1 MNTRNEPLAK
11 AINNLELIAKAHVG
25 SFTRKDGTF
34 VKEHDDGRK
43 AAIARA
49 VSQGMKDH
57 LKSGSHGPFR
67 AVAAH
72 LGRPDWQTHPAPGEL
87 EKMPH
92 DKLQEAHDHL
102 YSGKPLP
109 GGADYELA
117 RGRRESGKHVERN
130 PLSHEDHNSISVYP
144 YKDGKDDAQ
153 SHFDEIDAHLKESG
167 GEEKGSWGTKGKS
180 SEYGR
185 TYLMKDGKSV
195 TISKTGG
202 VYGNHQVGVTRS
214 KS

>member
-1 MNTRNEPLAK
+1 MNTQNKTMAK

-109 GGADYELA
+109 GGSDHRGIVDAATYGNYE
-117 RGRRESGKHVERN
+117 EH
-130 PLSHEDHNSISVYP
+130 
-144 YKDGKDDAQ
+144 
-153 SHFDEIDAHLKESG
+153 
-167 GEEKGSWGTKGKS
+167 
-180 SEYGR
+180 
-185 TYLMKDGKSV
+185 
-195 TISKTGG
+195 SKT
-202 VYGNHQVGVTRS
+202 YGDNHSSRSIRVGSSLKRARDHAEDTFAAAGLKKTGQSKVTGAHRYES
-214 KS
+214 DTHTGEISHDNGTLHVSVKQKAGRA